1 MRKLILLIA
10 SAAVVIAL
18 AGASSADAKCGIK
31 CLNKKVNGLSHQ
43 LSQAEATIN
52 QQAQQIAQS
61 SQSVTEL
68 QNCLAEAPLT
78 DYGDPSGS
86 FGYLFDNDGTGG
98 DDPFFTSALDITSTG
113 DTVNAWF
120 LFDSCNTA
128 TTASAT
134 GAKSSITQSSVLGTF
149 DSPQLRTP

>member
-31 CLNKKVNGLSHQ
+31 CLNKKVNGLSRQ
-43 LSQAEATIN
+43 LSQAQATIN
-52 QQAQQIAQS
+52 QQSQQIAQS
-61 SQSVTEL
+61 NQGLSEL

-78 DYGDPSGS
+78 DYGDVAGS
-86 FGYLFDNDGTGG
+86 FGYVFDNDGAGG
-98 DDPFFTSALDITSTG
+98 DPTFFTSALDITSTG
-113 DTVNAWF
+113 DAVNAWF
-120 LFDSCNTA
+120 LFDSCNTT

-134 GAKSSITQSSVLGTF
+134 AAKSAIAQRSALGSF
-149 DSPQLRTP
+149 GSPQLRTP